1 MVLDT
6 ELLEQARAARDQL
19 LNLQHDADTAK
30 VDYHHLIRVLHASG
44 ASMREIAEALGLS
57 HQRVHQIVD
66 GAEPSA
72 EQKPNRL
79 LRRLSKRTQQRA
91 PTAKVTDHLFGQLFA
106 DSRQAIAF
114 AQEEARQLR
123 HTSLGTEHLLLGLLR
138 AEHTVAARILVLA
151 GLDLEHA
158 REAVVR
164 IIGRGADTAPETLNL
179 TPRTK
184 KVLDLAVREAKHD
197 QSTHVRSEH
206 LLLALLREG
215 QGVAAKV
222 LAEREV
228 DFEAVRKRVGWAG
241 LGCAFCGRGGLD
253 VGKLIAGPGLY
264 VCDRCV
270 GDATA
275 LVAGEA
281 TERGTLALVAV
292 HASATCNFC
301 GKAHTGANRV
311 AAGPSVRICREC
323 LELCGEILAQT

>member
-1 MVLDT
+1 MVLDKV
-6 ELLEQARAARDQL
+6 LLEQARAARDQL
-19 LNLQHDADTAK
+19 LTLQHDADTAK
-30 VDYHHLIRVLHASG
+30 VDYHHVIRVLHASG
-44 ASMREIAEALGLS
+44 ASMREIAEALGMS

-66 GAEPSA
+66 GGEPV
-72 EQKPNRL
+72 EKPSRL
-79 LRRLSKRTQQRA
+79 LRRLSKRTQQRV
-91 PTAKVTDHLFGQLFA
+91 PTAKVTDQLFGQLFA
-106 DSRQAIAF
+106 DARQAIAF

-123 HTSLGTEHLLLGLLR
+123 HPYLGTEHLLLGLLR
-138 AEHTVAARILVLA
+138 AEHTVAARVLVLA
-151 GLDLEHA
+151 GLDVEQA
-158 REAVVR
+158 RDAVVR
-164 IIGRGADTAPETLNL
+164 IIGHGAESAPETLNL

-197 QSTHVRSEH
+197 RSTHARSEH

-215 QGVAAKV
+215 QGVAAKI

-228 DFEAVRKRVGWAG
+228 DFEAVRKPIGWAG

-275 LVAGEA
+275 LVTGEA
-281 TERGTLALVAV
+281 DQRGTLALVAV
-292 HASATCNFC
+292 DATATCNFC
-301 GKAHTGANRV
+301 GKAHTEANRV
-311 AAGPSVRICREC
+311 AAGPSAKICREC

>member
-1 MVLDT
+1 MVLDK
-6 ELLEQARAARDQL
+6 ELLEQARVARDRL

-44 ASMREIAEALGLS
+44 ASMREIAEALGMS

-66 GAEPSA
+66 GGDATTPG
-72 EQKPNRL
+72 QKPNRL
-79 LRRLSKRTQQRA
+79 LRRLSKRT
-91 PTAKVTDHLFGQLFA
+91 PTAKVTDQLFGQLFA

-123 HTSLGTEHLLLGLLR
+123 QPYLGTEHLLLGLLR
-138 AEHTVAARILVLA
+138 AEHTVAARVLVLA
-151 GLDLEHA
+151 GLDVEQA
-158 REAVVR
+158 RDAVVR
-164 IIGRGADTAPETLNL
+164 IIGRGAESAPETLNL

-197 QSTHVRSEH
+197 RSTHVRSEH

-215 QGVAAKV
+215 QGVAAKI
-222 LAEREV
+222 LAEASV
-228 DFEAVRKRVGWAG
+228 DFEAVRKRIGWAG

-270 GDATA
+270 GDAIA
-275 LVAGEA
+275 LVTGGADQ
-281 TERGTLALVAV
+281 RGTLALVPVDTA
-292 HASATCNFC
+292 ATCNFC
-301 GKAHTGANRV
+301 GKAHTEANRV
-311 AAGPSVRICREC
+311 AEGPSAKICREC

>member
-1 MVLDT
+1 MVLDK
-6 ELLEQARAARDQL
+6 ELLEQARNARDQL
-19 LNLQHDADTAK
+19 LSLQHDADTAK

-66 GAEPSA
+66 GAEPV
-72 EQKPNRL
+72 EKPNRL
-79 LRRLSKRTQQRA
+79 LRRLSKRTQQRV
-91 PTAKVTDHLFGQLFA
+91 PTAKVTDQLFGQMFA

-123 HTSLGTEHLLLGLLR
+123 HTYLGTEHLLLGLLR

-158 REAVVR
+158 RDAVVR

-222 LAEREV
+222 LALASV
-228 DFEAVRKRVGWAG
+228 DFEAVRKRIGWAG

-281 TERGTLALVAV
+281 TERGTLALVALS
-292 HASATCNFC
+292 ASATCNFC
-301 GKAHTGANRV
+301 GKAHTGDNRV
-311 AAGPSVRICREC
+311 AEGPSARICREC